1 MTIGADG
8 PARDHASIRSRR
20 RQYDC
25 RHDQLTR
32 AAVEISR
39 FFPGNRPRIPMG
51 TDKNPSVVLRYWG
64 IGGGFLAPL
73 FALLIVL
80 TVLPISVE
88 GAQDNQARQNRGALA
103 DQARQPVP
111 LQRLG
116 PLAAPSEGL
125 TLDRAVERMER
136 KNLDLAAMWLEVPQ
150 ARADIVS
157 AWQQP
162 NSVFFIGSGREGLVR
177 LRPLG
182 AVPKRWARAL
192 AASLAAQVIE
202 AQYHDA
208 VRTHTA
214 DLYTAYVDVLE
225 AQVQARLTRAS
236 LTSLEELAKV
246 TNGPAESGQVA
257 RASIAATDAEVALR
271 KARFTLADLL
281 DIPDA
286 EAERLEIEDENEN
299 RELPLPTLAELTQ
312 LALRHR
318 PDLRAYRLGL
328 WRAQAEWL
336 RSWVEQWPDF
346 YALAGPDRRG
356 RPVAGKEAIA
366 LPWASGLLVSFPDS
380 GQHRGKVAR
389 AQINFAQSRIE
400 LARVERQVVLDV
412 RRAHLEYTH
421 SLAVGQ
427 RLKADVLPS
436 AERARDEALKQ
447 FRDGE
452 VDKIAF
458 LGAQSEY
465 NVAVRDYLKAGFRRR
480 RGALALNTAIGK
492 RVLP

>member
-246 TNGPAESGQVA
+246 TKGRLPSLERRDPRRFLRRSHAA
-257 RASIAATDAEVALR
+257 LAATDAEVALR
-271 KARFTLADLL
+271 KARLTLADLL

-286 EAERLEIEDENEN
+286 EAERLEIKDESED
-299 RELPLPTLAELTQ
+299 REPTLPTLAELTQ

-336 RSWVEQWPDF
+336 RSRVEQWPDF

-366 LPWASGLLVSFPDS
+366 LPWASGLLVSFPRLGVSTGERSHGRRSTSLSRGSSSLVSSVRSSSTCGGPIWSTPTVWRS
-380 GQHRGKVAR
+380 GSG
-389 AQINFAQSRIE
+389 SRRTYYLPPREPATRRSSSSGTAKRTRSLSWAPNPSTTWPCVITS
-400 LARVERQVVLDV
+400 
-412 RRAHLEYTH
+412 RRA
-421 SLAVGQ
+421 S
-427 RLKADVLPS
+427 
-436 AERARDEALKQ
+436 
-447 FRDGE
+447 
-452 VDKIAF
+452 
-458 LGAQSEY
+458 
-465 NVAVRDYLKAGFRRR
+465 VAGVAHW
-480 RGALALNTAIGK
+480 
-492 RVLP
+492 P